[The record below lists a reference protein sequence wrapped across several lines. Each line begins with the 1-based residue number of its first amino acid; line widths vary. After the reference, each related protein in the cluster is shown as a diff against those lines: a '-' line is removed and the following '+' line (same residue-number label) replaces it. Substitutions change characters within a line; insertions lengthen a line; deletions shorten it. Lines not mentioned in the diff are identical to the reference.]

1 MTIIDITKDYLELFV
16 AKKDIEEL
24 LIENKTIDKEF
35 DISAFIN
42 YINFGTHIYYVS
54 SDLIYPFKI
63 ISGKKDT
70 YMFVVTDDN
79 TKNISNLLNA
89 LEEIK
94 FDLNKLEHKDAIS
107 VASENLIEKPHFI
120 INSELYYNM
129 SECV

>member
-54 SDLIYPFKI
+54 
-63 ISGKKDT
+63 
-70 YMFVVTDDN
+70 
-79 TKNISNLLNA
+79 
-89 LEEIK
+89 
-94 FDLNKLEHKDAIS
+94 
-107 VASENLIEKPHFI
+107 
-120 INSELYYNM
+120 
-129 SECV
+129 